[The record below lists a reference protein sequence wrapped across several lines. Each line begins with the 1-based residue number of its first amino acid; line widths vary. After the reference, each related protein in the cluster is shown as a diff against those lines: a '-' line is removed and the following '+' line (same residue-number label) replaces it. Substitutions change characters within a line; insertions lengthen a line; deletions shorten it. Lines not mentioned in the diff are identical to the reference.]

1 MNTKEIISADEAQA
15 LREGA
20 GNVDPQGPAPEGHV
34 LDLHADHWERIAADR
49 APALDAISERMGSL
63 LKMTA
68 RRFFR
73 RPVDVTPRGWRDER
87 WGAYARRLPVPSSLN
102 VLEIR
107 TQKLKGMITLDAD
120 FVFTLTDIFFG
131 GDGKSTRADGTPD
144 FTPMEIRLARKFV
157 TAVIQ
162 DIKEAWKPYGAVDI
176 QLGNSEI
183 SPVFAALAANS
194 ESVSITGFELMLGSQ
209 ELKFELVLPQAFIE
223 PLRRLRNPGQPNQG
237 DADSSQRWQ
246 ARLKTDVQDAT
257 VSLRAV
263 VNGTQVILRDISQA
277 RPGDII
283 AIDAP
288 TTITLYAGENAL
300 LEGTLGA
307 CQGRNAVRITKP
319 ANRNT
324 VGEKYGRGENI

>member
-1 MNTKEIISADEAQA
+1 MNTREIISDDEAQA

-20 GNVDPQGPAPEGHV
+20 GNVDPQGPAPEGQV
-34 LDLHADHWERIAADR
+34 LDLHADHWERIVADR
-49 APALDAISERMGSL
+49 APALDAISERLGGL
-63 LKMTA
+63 LKMTV

-73 RPVDVTPRGWRDER
+73 RPVDVTPRGWREER
-87 WGAYARRLPVPSSLN
+87 WGAYARRLPVPTSLN
-102 VLEIR
+102 VLELPQ
-107 TQKLKGMITLDAD
+107 QKLKGMITLDPD

-131 GDGKSTRADGTPD
+131 GDGKSTRAEGTPD
-144 FTPMEIRLARKFV
+144 FTPMETRLVRKFV
-157 TAVIQ
+157 AAIAQ
-162 DIKEAWKPYGAVDI
+162 DMKEAWKPYMALDI

-183 SPVFAALAANS
+183 SPVFAAIAPNS
-194 ESVSITGFELMLGSQ
+194 EPVCITGFELVMGTH
-209 ELKFELVLPQAFIE
+209 ELKFEVILPRACID

-237 DADSSQRWQ
+237 EADSQRWQ

-263 VNGTQVILRDISQA
+263 LNGTQVILRDISQA

-283 AIDAP
+283 TIDAP
-288 TTITLYAGENAL
+288 GTVTLYAGENAL

-319 ANRNT
+319 ANRIT
-324 VGEKYGRGENI
+324 VGEKYGRGENP

>member
-1 MNTKEIISADEAQA
+1 MNTKEIISEDEAQA

-20 GNVDPQGPAPEGHV
+20 GNVDPQGPVPDGHV
-34 LDLHADHWERIAADR
+34 LDLHADHWERIVADR
-49 APALDAISERMGSL
+49 APALDAISEQLGGL
-63 LKMTA
+63 LKITA

-73 RPVDVTPRGWRDER
+73 RPVDITPRGWREER
-87 WGAYARRLPVPSSLN
+87 WGAYARRLPVPTSLN

-144 FTPMEIRLARKFV
+144 FTPMEIRLVRKFV
-157 TAVIQ
+157 TAI
-162 DIKEAWKPYGAVDI
+162 IKDMQAAWKPYLAVDI

-183 SPVFAALAANS
+183 SPVFAAIAPNS
-194 ESVSITGFELMLGSQ
+194 ESVCITGFELMLGGQ
-209 ELKFELVLPQAFIE
+209 ELKFDLILPQVFID
-223 PLRRLRNPGQPNQG
+223 PLRKLRNPGQPNQG
-237 DADSSQRWQ
+237 EADSQRWE
-246 ARLKTDVQDAT
+246 ARLKTDVQDAA

-263 VNGTQVILRDISQA
+263 LNGTQVVLRDISQA
-277 RPGDII
+277 QPGDII

-288 TTITLYAGENAL
+288 TTVTLYAGDNAL

-307 CQGRNAVRITKP
+307 CQGRHAVRITKP
-319 ANRNT
+319 ANRIA
-324 VGEKYGRGENI
+324 VGEKYG

>member
-1 MNTKEIISADEAQA
+1 MNTREIISDDEAQA

-20 GNVDPQGPAPEGHV
+20 GNVDPQGPAPEGQV

-49 APALDAISERMGSL
+49 APALDAISERLGGL

-73 RPVDVTPRGWRDER
+73 RPVDVTPRGWREER
-87 WGAYARRLPVPSSLN
+87 WGACARRLPVPTSLN
-102 VLEIR
+102 VLELPQ
-107 TQKLKGMITLDAD
+107 QKQKGMITLDPD

-144 FTPMEIRLARKFV
+144 FTPMETRLVRKFV
-157 TAVIQ
+157 TAIVE
-162 DIKEAWKPYGAVDI
+162 DMKEAWKPYMAVDI
-176 QLGNSEI
+176 QLGNTEI
-183 SPVFAALAANS
+183 SPVFAAIASNS
-194 ESVSITGFELMLGSQ
+194 ETVCITGFELMLGGH
-209 ELKFELVLPQAFIE
+209 ELKFELILPQAFIE

-237 DADSSQRWQ
+237 EADSQRWQ

-263 VNGTQVILRDISQA
+263 LNGTQVILRDISQA

-288 TTITLYAGENAL
+288 TTVTLYAGDNAL

-319 ANRNT
+319 ANRIT
-324 VGEKYGRGENI
+324 VGEKYGRGEDL

>member
-1 MNTKEIISADEAQA
+1 MNAKQIISDDEAQA

-20 GNVDPQGPAPEGHV
+20 ANADPQGPAPEGQV
-34 LDLHADHWERIAADR
+34 LNLHADHWERIAADR
-49 APALDAISERMGSL
+49 APALDAIAERMGGL

-73 RPVDVTPRGWRDER
+73 RPVDVTPRGWREER
-87 WGAYARRLPVPSSLN
+87 WGAYARRLPVPTSLN

-107 TQKLKGMITLDAD
+107 TQKQKGMITLDPD

-131 GDGKSTRADGTPD
+131 GDGKSTRSDGTPD
-144 FTPMEIRLARKFV
+144 FTPMETRLVRKFV
-157 TAVIQ
+157 TAII
-162 DIKEAWKPYGAVDI
+162 DDMKEAWKPYIATDI
-176 QLGNSEI
+176 QLGHSEI
-183 SPVFAALAANS
+183 SPVFAAIAANS
-194 ESVSITGFELMLGSQ
+194 EPVCITGFELTVGGQ

-223 PLRRLRNPGQPNQG
+223 PLRRLRNPGQANQG
-237 DADSSQRWQ
+237 EADSQRWQ
-246 ARLKTDVQDAT
+246 TRLKTDVQDAS

-263 VNGTQVILRDISQA
+263 LNGTQVILRDISQA

-288 TTITLYAGENAL
+288 TTVTLYAGDNAL

-319 ANRNT
+319 ANRTT
-324 VGEKYGRGENI
+324 VGEKYGRGEDL

>member
-1 MNTKEIISADEAQA
+1 MNTREIISDDEAQA

-34 LDLHADHWERIAADR
+34 LDLHADHWERIVANR
-49 APALDAISERMGSL
+49 APALEAISERLGGL

-73 RPVDVTPRGWRDER
+73 RPVDVTPRGWREER
-87 WGAYARRLPVPSSLN
+87 WGACARRLPVPTSLN
-102 VLEIR
+102 VLELPQ
-107 TQKLKGMITLDAD
+107 QKLKGMIILDAD

-131 GDGKSTRADGTPD
+131 GDGKSARAEGTPD
-144 FTPMEIRLARKFV
+144 FTPMETRLVRKF
-157 TAVIQ
+157 AAAIIQ
-162 DIKEAWKPYGAVDI
+162 DMKEAWKPYMAVDI
-176 QLGNSEI
+176 QLGNTEI
-183 SPVFAALAANS
+183 SPVFAAIASNS
-194 ESVSITGFELMLGSQ
+194 EPVCITGFDLVLGNH
-209 ELKFELVLPQAFIE
+209 ELKFELVLPQAFME

-237 DADSSQRWQ
+237 EADSQRWQ

-263 VNGTQVILRDISQA
+263 LNGTQVILRDISQA

-283 AIDAP
+283 TIDAP
-288 TTITLYAGENAL
+288 GTVTLYAGENAL
-300 LEGTLGA
+300 LEGSLGV

-319 ANRNT
+319 ANRIT
-324 VGEKYGRGENI
+324 VGEKYGRGEDL

>member
-1 MNTKEIISADEAQA
+1 MNTREIISEDEAEA

-49 APALDAISERMGSL
+49 APALEAISERLGGL
-63 LKMTA
+63 LKITA

-73 RPVDVTPRGWRDER
+73 RPVDVTPRGWRVER
-87 WGAYARRLPVPSSLN
+87 WGVYARRLPVPTSLN

-107 TQKLKGMITLDAD
+107 TQKLKGMVTLDPD

-131 GDGKSTRADGTPD
+131 GDGKTSRADGTPD
-144 FTPMEIRLARKFV
+144 FTPMETRLVRKFV
-157 TAVIQ
+157 TAIIE
-162 DIKEAWKPYGAVDI
+162 DMKEAWKPYMAVDI
-176 QLGNSEI
+176 QLANSEI
-183 SPVFAALAANS
+183 SPVFAAIAANS
-194 ESVSITGFELMLGSQ
+194 ELVCITGFELMLGGH
-209 ELKFELVLPQAFIE
+209 ELKFELILPQAFIE
-223 PLRRLRNPGQPNQG
+223 PLRRLRNPGQPNNAE
-237 DADSSQRWQ
+237 ADSQRWQ
-246 ARLKTDVQDAT
+246 ARLKTDVQDAS

-263 VNGTQVILRDISQA
+263 LNGTQVILRDISQA

-300 LEGTLGA
+300 IEGTLGV

-319 ANRNT
+319 ANRIT
-324 VGEKYGRGENI
+324 VGEKYGRGEDL

>member
-1 MNTKEIISADEAQA
+1 MNTREIISDDEAQA

-49 APALDAISERMGSL
+49 APALDAISERLGGL

-73 RPVDVTPRGWRDER
+73 RPVDVTPRGWREER
-87 WGAYARRLPVPSSLN
+87 WGACARRLPVPTSLN
-102 VLEIR
+102 VLELPQ
-107 TQKLKGMITLDAD
+107 QKQKGMITLDPD

-131 GDGKSTRADGTPD
+131 GDGKSTRAEGTPD
-144 FTPMEIRLARKFV
+144 FTPMETRLVRKFV
-157 TAVIQ
+157 TAVVQ
-162 DIKEAWKPYGAVDI
+162 DMKEAWKPYMTVDI
-176 QLGNSEI
+176 QLGNTEI
-183 SPVFAALAANS
+183 SPVFAAIASNS
-194 ESVSITGFELMLGSQ
+194 ETVCITGFEFMLGTH

-223 PLRRLRNPGQPNQG
+223 PLRRMRNPGQPNQG
-237 DADSSQRWQ
+237 EADSQRWQ

-263 VNGTQVILRDISQA
+263 LNGTQVILRDISQA

-288 TTITLYAGENAL
+288 GTVTLYAGENAL

-319 ANRNT
+319 PNRIT
-324 VGEKYGRGENI
+324 VGEKYGRGEDL

>member
-1 MNTKEIISADEAQA
+1 MNTREIISDDEAQA

-49 APALDAISERMGSL
+49 APALDAISERLGGL

-73 RPVDVTPRGWRDER
+73 RPVDVTPRGWREER
-87 WGAYARRLPVPSSLN
+87 WGACARRLPVPTSLN
-102 VLEIR
+102 VLELPQ
-107 TQKLKGMITLDAD
+107 QKLKGMIILDAD
-120 FVFTLTDIFFG
+120 FVFILTDIFFG
-131 GDGKSTRADGTPD
+131 GDGKSTRAEGTPD
-144 FTPMEIRLARKFV
+144 FTPMETRLVRKFV
-157 TAVIQ
+157 TAITQ
-162 DIKEAWKPYGAVDI
+162 DMKEAWKPYMAVDI
-176 QLGNSEI
+176 QLGNTEI
-183 SPVFAALAANS
+183 SPVFAAIASNS
-194 ESVSITGFELMLGSQ
+194 EPVCITGFDLMLGSH
-209 ELKFELVLPQAFIE
+209 ELKFELVLPQAFMA

-237 DADSSQRWQ
+237 EADSQRWQ

-263 VNGTQVILRDISQA
+263 LNGTQVILRAISQA

-288 TTITLYAGENAL
+288 GTVTLYAGENAL
-300 LEGTLGA
+300 IEGTLGV
-307 CQGRNAVRITKP
+307 CQGRNAVRVTKP
-319 ANRNT
+319 ANRIT
-324 VGEKYGRGENI
+324 VGEKYGRGEDL

>member
-1 MNTKEIISADEAQA
+1 MNTREIISDDEAQA

-34 LDLHADHWERIAADR
+34 LDLHADHWERIVANR
-49 APALDAISERMGSL
+49 APALEAISERLGGL

-73 RPVDVTPRGWRDER
+73 RPVDVTPRGWREER
-87 WGAYARRLPVPSSLN
+87 WGACARRLPVPTSLN
-102 VLEIR
+102 VLELPQ
-107 TQKLKGMITLDAD
+107 QKLKGMIILDAD
-120 FVFTLTDIFFG
+120 FVFILTDIFFG
-131 GDGKSTRADGTPD
+131 GDGKSTRAEGTPD
-144 FTPMEIRLARKFV
+144 FTPMETRLVRKFV
-157 TAVIQ
+157 TAITQ
-162 DIKEAWKPYGAVDI
+162 DMKEAWKPYMAVDI
-176 QLGNSEI
+176 QLGNTEI
-183 SPVFAALAANS
+183 SPVFAAIASNS
-194 ESVSITGFELMLGSQ
+194 EPVCITGFDLMLGSH
-209 ELKFELVLPQAFIE
+209 ELKFELVLPQAFMA

-237 DADSSQRWQ
+237 EADSQRWQ

-263 VNGTQVILRDISQA
+263 LNGTQVILRDISQA

-288 TTITLYAGENAL
+288 GTVTLYAGDNAL

-319 ANRNT
+319 ANRIT
-324 VGEKYGRGENI
+324 VGEKYGRGEDL

>member
-1 MNTKEIISADEAQA
+1 MNTREIISEDEAQA

-20 GNVDPQGPAPEGHV
+20 GNVDPQGPVPEGQV

-49 APALDAISERMGSL
+49 APALDAISERLGGL

-73 RPVDVTPRGWRDER
+73 HPVDVTPRGWREER
-87 WGAYARRLPVPSSLN
+87 WGVYARRLPVPTSLN

-131 GDGKSTRADGTPD
+131 GDGKTTRAEGTPD
-144 FTPMEIRLARKFV
+144 FTPMETRLVRKFV
-157 TAVIQ
+157 AAII
-162 DIKEAWKPYGAVDI
+162 DDMREAWKPYMAVDI
-176 QLGNSEI
+176 QLANSEI
-183 SPVFAALAANS
+183 SPVFAAIASNS
-194 ESVSITGFELMLGSQ
+194 EPVCITGFELALGGH
-209 ELKFELVLPQAFIE
+209 ELKVELILPQALIE
-223 PLRRLRNPGQPNQG
+223 PLRRLRNPGQTNQG
-237 DADSSQRWQ
+237 EADSQRWQ

-263 VNGTQVILRDISQA
+263 LNDTQVILRDISQA

-288 TTITLYAGENAL
+288 TTVTLFAGENAL
-300 LEGTLGA
+300 LEGTLGV

-319 ANRNT
+319 ANRIT
-324 VGEKYGRGENI
+324 VGEKYGRGEDL